1 MFMPIITVY
10 ARAAEGEGVIASET
24 AGRVDARCSETEAV
38 CMTKIRR
45 IGTYGPSVTVEAR
58 VPQTTATNINIPAAK
73 RYVSVKIFVVF
84 LIAGGVRVQNLNNF

>member
-1 MFMPIITVY
+1 MLIFITVY
-10 ARAAEGEGVIASET
+10 ARAAEGETDPAAVDVWRVGIRSTKVET
-24 AGRVDARCSETEAV
+24 VR
-38 CMTKIRR
+38 MTKIRR